1 MRIHRL
7 EIQAFGPFAERQVI
21 DFDELGSAG
30 LFLLNGATGAGK
42 TSVLD
47 AICFALYGS
56 VPGAR
61 QTGKR
66 LRSDHAAADLAP
78 QVLCEFSARNR
89 RLEVVRSPAWERPA
103 KRGGGTTTEK
113 ASIQLRE
120 KEDGAWTAKSSRN
133 DEAGGEIAVLL
144 GMDME
149 QFTKVVLLAQGDFAA
164 FLRSKADDR
173 QELLQKLFGTDLYRK
188 VERQLQAEASTVR
201 TGLVE
206 QEAELERLRTSAL
219 AHAHG
224 LIEPALDEETQ
235 SASETFDAILAVLT
249 EVCGGATKQ
258 VTAGR
263 EEAASASAAIDAAR
277 LLAARHQALDAALQE
292 QERLTAQGRDIG
304 QWQQKLLAHRNA
316 QVLAGR
322 LDAVTAAETAHRQ
335 AVADVQE
342 SLALLLSDTGV
353 AAVAGSGP
361 EDDPAVSDRAS
372 GSGKAAVSDGASGP
386 AGAVDQDWSLERLES
401 VRDRVEAQ
409 RAVIEAALPDE
420 QRLAELRDRLADNAT
435 NLAAERLT
443 QANAHD
449 ARQAAVEQL
458 DALTRE
464 EAALRGPAGQL
475 EQLKGELAAA
485 AALLETIR
493 TYQKTANRL
502 PAVEQECLKAGRQ
515 AIQAEHSWLELMRLR
530 LEGAAAEMAAKLVA
544 GEPCSVC
551 GSHEHPKPATPSGT
565 PLVAAEDE
573 EAAKQAADTAKD
585 LEAQAATRL
594 AQVQQEAAVLR
605 AQGGAEDLELAG
617 QRHAAATASLRA
629 AQQAKV
635 RLTVTETGIRT
646 ARGNLED
653 LETREESASR
663 NVAQLETSLGT
674 LTAAEHELDARL
686 QAFRRGYASLQ
697 DRLHELTGTSRLLRE
712 AARAARRKL
721 HTDENLHAAGAALKA
736 ALPGSGFTSAA
747 QAFAAL
753 LPKAEEERAAALLR
767 EHDQALAR
775 NLASFD
781 QPAVQQAR
789 QERADGIT
797 APGEPALARL
807 DEAAATARQ
816 ALEQAVVYQQVA
828 ERTLAAVSSFAQ
840 QHAELEARTAPL
852 RERAR
857 QVAAIADTARGAG
870 ENTYKMSL
878 NAYVLAARLEQVA
891 VAASERLATM
901 SDGRY
906 TLSHTDALAGRNQKS
921 GLGLQ
926 VVDQWTGQRRD
937 TATLSGGESFMASLA
952 LALGL
957 ADVVQQE
964 AGGVDIETL
973 FVDEGFGSL
982 DEQSLEQVMNALEGL
997 RDGGRVVGLVSH
1009 VPEMKLRIPT
1019 QLHVHKGRTGSTVSV
1034 HTAAAALV

>member
-66 LRSDHAAADLAP
+66 LRSDHAAPHLAP

-89 RLEVVRSPAWERPA
+89 RLEVLRSPAWERPA

-120 KEDGAWTAKSSRN
+120 KDDGVWTAKSSRN
-133 DEAGGEIAVLL
+133 DEAGGEITALL

-188 VERQLQAEASTVR
+188 VERQLQAEAATVR

-206 QEAELERLRTSAL
+206 QEAELERLRTAAL

-224 LIEPALDEETQ
+224 LTEPALDEAPL
-235 SASETFDAILAVLT
+235 SASETFNRLLAVLA
-249 EVCGGATKQ
+249 ELYGSAAKQ

-263 EEAASASAAIDAAR
+263 EEAASASAAVDAAR
-277 LLAARHQALDAALQE
+277 QLAARHQALDAALQE
-292 QERLTAQGRDIG
+292 QERLTAQGEDIG
-304 QWQQKLLAHRNA
+304 QWQQKLSAHRSA

-322 LDAVTAAETAHRQ
+322 LDAVNEAETAHRQ

-342 SLALLLSDTGV
+342 SLALLLSDAGA
-353 AAVAGSGP
+353 AAVAGSGSA
-361 EDDPAVSDRAS
+361 DDT
-372 GSGKAAVSDGASGP
+372 AVSDGASGSAKIP
-386 AGAVDQDWSLERLES
+386 VSGGASGSGQAADEDWPLERLES

-409 RAVIEAALPDE
+409 RAVVEAALPDE
-420 QRLAELRDRLADNAT
+420 QRLSKLRDRLADDAA

-443 QANAHD
+443 QANVHD
-449 ARQAAVEQL
+449 ARQAAVELL
-458 DALTRE
+458 DALTSE

-475 EQLKGELAAA
+475 EQLRGEVAAA
-485 AALLETIR
+485 TALLETIR
-493 TYQKTANRL
+493 TYQRTTDRL

-515 AIQAEHSWLELMRLR
+515 AIQAERGWLELMRLR
-530 LEGAAAEMAAKLVA
+530 LEGAAAEMAAKLVP

-551 GSHEHPKPATPSGT
+551 GSPEHPEPAIPTGT
-565 PLVAAEDE
+565 LLVAAEDE

-585 LEAQAATRL
+585 LEAKATARL
-594 AQVQQEAAVLR
+594 AQVQQEVAVLR
-605 AQGGAEDLELAG
+605 AQGGAEDVELAD
-617 QRHAAATASLRA
+617 QRRAAATASLRS
-629 AQQAKV
+629 AQQAKE
-635 RLTVTETGIRT
+635 RLTEVETGILT
-646 ARGNLED
+646 ARANLKE
-653 LETREESASR
+653 LETREESAGR
-663 NVAQLETSLGT
+663 NVAQLETTLGT

-712 AARAARRKL
+712 AAGAARREL
-721 HTDENLHAAGAALKA
+721 HTGENLHAAGAALEA
-736 ALPGSGFTSAA
+736 ALPGSGFRSTAE
-747 QAFAAL
+747 AFAAV
-753 LPKAEEERAAALLR
+753 LPEPEERRATVLLR
-767 EHDQALAR
+767 DHDQALAR
-775 NLASFD
+775 NQASFD
-781 QPAVQQAR
+781 QPAVQQAH
-789 QERADGIT
+789 QERAAGTT
-797 APGEPALARL
+797 APGELALAQL
-807 DEAAATARQ
+807 DEAAATARH
-816 ALEQAVVYQQVA
+816 ALEQAVVYHQVV
-828 ERTLAAVSSFAQ
+828 ERALAAVSSFAE

-1019 QLHVHKGRTGSTVSV
+1019 QLHVHKGRTGSTVSL